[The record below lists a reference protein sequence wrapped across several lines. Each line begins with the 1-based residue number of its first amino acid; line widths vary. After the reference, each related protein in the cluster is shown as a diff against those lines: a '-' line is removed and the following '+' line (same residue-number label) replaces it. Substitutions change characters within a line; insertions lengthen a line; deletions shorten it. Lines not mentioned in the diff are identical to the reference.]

1 MLGKVVGIFSMYQA
15 HNSNPIYNY
24 CILKSCF
31 KEFDQIGKTS
41 DVAIKIQWTKHKFIS
56 QKEDK

>member
-1 MLGKVVGIFSMYQA
+1 MLGKVVGIFNIYQA

-24 CILKSCF
+24 YILKSCF
-31 KEFDQIGKTS
+31 KESDQIGKTS

-56 QKEDK
+56 KKEDK